1 MKYITGLHALNLPCC
16 LNTCG
21 DWHASGIQWD
31 KPDMADTDNSIY
43 GLYGIEFEK
52 QIPGHTE
59 TYAVANH
66 IRALLDL
73 LAQGKIPIA
82 QGMKKDYICNDGY
95 TEEIFSRVIKLSGQ
109 TDWSRIDKFMH
120 KEYGRQWQLWKYALG
135 TTPDQDEC
143 RDVTGLREIYDDN
156 TIIPDADK
164 VVIRECTE
172 YMSHDNITALFNIV
186 FLCIKYF
193 DEISPVTRLFMQE
206 TVSNSITEKSNIVWD
221 LRGTDA

>member
-1 MKYITGLHALNLPCC
+1 M
-16 LNTCG
+16 
-21 DWHASGIQWD
+21 
-31 KPDMADTDNSIY
+31 
-43 GLYGIEFEK
+43 
-52 QIPGHTE
+52 
-59 TYAVANH
+59 
-66 IRALLDL
+66 LDL
-73 LAQGKIPIA
+73 LAQGKIAIA

-164 VVIRECTE
+164 AVIRECTE

-206 TVSNSITEKSNIVWD
+206 TVSNSITEKIEYCAGSQRDRRID
-221 LRGTDA
+221 MKKFPRDFLRACDMLGVKLSDKEIKSIQQLTSFFIL